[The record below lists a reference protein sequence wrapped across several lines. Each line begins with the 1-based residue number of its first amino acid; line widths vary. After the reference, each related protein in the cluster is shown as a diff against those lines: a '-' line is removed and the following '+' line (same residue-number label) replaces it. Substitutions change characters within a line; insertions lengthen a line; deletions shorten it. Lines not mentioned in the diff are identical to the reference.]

1 MPSNDNQL
9 IGNHAYDNDGS
20 GIEIEGGSGH
30 RRPGNLL
37 ERNHIGI
44 RVKND
49 ASLVVEDNRVADSRL
64 AGVDVLSAGDEA
76 RSSGTTSPGV
86 GERLGARQN
95 VGPAQRQHP
104 QRGLHTHGRGR

>member
-20 GIEIEGGSGH
+20 GIEIEAVSTVV
-30 RRPGNLL
+30 RGNLL

-76 RSSGTTSPGV
+76 EV
-86 GERLGARQN
+86 GNDITGGGRACRCPTN